1 MLIYMYHVCSFLALF
16 YSFFGRPRPEKI
28 SYQKTC
34 RRTFKVEWMKLL
46 TAAEKE
52 GIVVVAAA
60 GNLVGIDRKTPLY
73 YMS

>member
-1 MLIYMYHVCSFLALF
+1 
-16 YSFFGRPRPEKI
+16 
-28 SYQKTC
+28 
-34 RRTFKVEWMKLL
+34 MKLL

>member
-1 MLIYMYHVCSFLALF
+1 MYVASLPYSTASLADLDPKK
-16 YSFFGRPRPEKI
+16 YLTKQLAEEL
-28 SYQKTC
+28 
-34 RRTFKVEWMKLL
+34 KVEWMKLL